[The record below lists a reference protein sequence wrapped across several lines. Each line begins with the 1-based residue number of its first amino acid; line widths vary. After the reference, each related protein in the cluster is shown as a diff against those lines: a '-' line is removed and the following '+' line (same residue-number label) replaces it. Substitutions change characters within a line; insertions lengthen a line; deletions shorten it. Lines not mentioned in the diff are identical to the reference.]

1 MIQKLL
7 LSTRIIWMK
16 LIKLLKNKIQY
27 EKKVLTVF
35 AVMIADM
42 HNNEKLNK
50 VVDELFIRRIKL
62 NISLV
67 FITQLYFKEPKDV
80 SLFTTRFF

>member
-1 MIQKLL
+1 
-7 LSTRIIWMK
+7 MK
-16 LIKLLKNKIQY
+16 
-27 EKKVLTVF
+27 KKVLTVF

-50 VVDELFIRRIKL
+50 VVDELFIRRTKL

-80 SLFTTRFF
+80 SLFTTHFF

>member
-1 MIQKLL
+1 
-7 LSTRIIWMK
+7 MK
-16 LIKLLKNKIQY
+16 
-27 EKKVLTVF
+27 KKVLTVF

-50 VVDELFIRRIKL
+50 VVDELFIRRTKL

>member
-1 MIQKLL
+1 
-7 LSTRIIWMK
+7 MK
-16 LIKLLKNKIQY
+16 
-27 EKKVLTVF
+27 KKVLTVF

-50 VVDELFIRRIKL
+50 LVDELFIRRTKL